1 MDTWEWD
8 GTTWLPRTPVTSP
21 LARRGH
27 ALAYDAARQR
37 VVLFGGQ
44 GNGGNFSDTWEWD
57 GTTWLPR
64 TPVAS
69 PLARSVHALAYD
81 AARQRVVLFGG
92 YSGSPL
98 LDTWEW
104 DGTTWLP
111 RAPVTS
117 PLARSDH
124 ALAYD
129 AARQRV
135 VLFGGYSGAPSL
147 GHLALPSV
155 TFLRYPCMR
164 LQHLLVLGVV
174 TLALSGCRGCQPR
187 VTQVEPAK
195 LSLDATQLDFP
206 ATYVGSTAT
215 LAVQVLNSGKASG
228 SVEILTAEPFS
239 SGTATLVVA
248 GGTAEDVRVTF
259 APTSPGLVTGTL
271 TVGELS
277 VELHGEGLA
286 IPECTTA
293 NPCETSAFEL
303 TAAVCVVQSRADGE
317 SCSSSCLVS
326 GQCQAG
332 TCVGQAKDCSDGNPC
347 TADAC
352 AEGGCLHQ
360 AVECPALDACRVAYC
375 DADAGCL
382 SRPVDDGVLCG
393 ASDCATAFICLGGV
407 CQQRARPNAAR
418 DCAYDDLSSSNRDV
432 CVRTLGGDIRCWG
445 ASGPRLINGP
455 HRVLAPPGMR
465 FIPNGP
471 GFSVAGVDPSG
482 QPFIYEGGAFVPL
495 LKDGGVY
502 PAPVSMLVGDELVL
516 LADGSL
522 ADTSDTNPFRPDA
535 GVRALIFYGLLMLFP
550 DGGVE
555 PLGLSSDF
563 PVFGEPV
570 ASLVDVAGD
579 SVCGRTS
586 SAVRCFT
593 RGSQAWSETLRGDA
607 GAVVGS
613 GPCLGS
619 STGDVECAATS
630 YQFAGGLTRLTTFHD
645 SVLCGLSP
653 TSTVSCVGSNFVPGG
668 PTAGLGDVSMLPVG
682 TVEVPLP
689 GAAVAIA
696 VGENSSFAA
705 TDAGVWAWGRPWLS
719 FDAGARPTLVVAA
732 NQVTQLAVALET
744 WGDLSVGF
752 LDSTH
757 QLQVFPTFPG
767 ARAFAPVSSVTSCAF
782 DVSEDFCGQRDDG
795 GWYWTNWWTGAP
807 TTASFVSA
815 MGRTYLQAD
824 GGVVI
829 GATAAAAGTPLVLPA
844 AAIAVS
850 DGCAVLVDG
859 RTVCV
864 GGAPSGLL
872 PARAVVGD
880 LGSGCVLVG
889 TNGVQCWGT
898 NLYGRLGNELASSA
912 TAVFIPMPEPVVQIA
927 GSRTHTC
934 ALLRSGKVRC
944 WGLNLY
950 GQLGL
955 QPRTSA
961 STPVLVSQ

>member
-1 MDTWEWD
+1 MKRVLWV
-8 GTTWLPRTPVTSP
+8 L
-21 LARRGH
+21 LATM
-27 ALAYDAARQR
+27 A
-37 VVLFGGQ
+37 
-44 GNGGNFSDTWEWD
+44 
-57 GTTWLPR
+57 
-64 TPVAS
+64 
-69 PLARSVHALAYD
+69 
-81 AARQRVVLFGG
+81 
-92 YSGSPL
+92 
-98 LDTWEW
+98 
-104 DGTTWLP
+104 
-111 RAPVTS
+111 
-117 PLARSDH
+117 
-124 ALAYD
+124 
-129 AARQRV
+129 
-135 VLFGGYSGAPSL
+135 
-147 GHLALPSV
+147 
-155 TFLRYPCMR
+155 
-164 LQHLLVLGVV
+164 
-174 TLALSGCRGCQPR
+174 GCRSCQDK

-195 LSLDATQLDFP
+195 LSLEATRLDFP

-215 LAVQVLNSGKASG
+215 QTLQVLNSGRASG
-228 SVEILTAEPFS
+228 VVDLLAAEPFS
-239 SGTATLVVA
+239 SGTATLLVA
-248 GGTAEDVRVTF
+248 GGTTEDVRVTF
-259 APTSPGLVTGTL
+259 APTSPGVVTGTL
-271 TVGELS
+271 TVGELT
-277 VELHGEGLA
+277 VELRGEGLA
-286 IPECTTA
+286 IPECTSA
-293 NPCETSAFEL
+293 NPCQTSAFEL
-303 TAAVCVVQSRADGE
+303 GAAVCVVQSRADGE
-317 SCSSSCLVS
+317 TCNSSCLVS
-326 GQCQAG
+326 GRCQAG
-332 TCVGQAKDCSDGNPC
+332 TCVGQAKDCSDGNSC

-360 AVECPALDACRVAYC
+360 PVECPALDACRVAYC

-445 ASGPRLINGP
+445 AAGPRLINGP

-465 FIPNGP
+465 FIPNGT
-471 GFSVAGVDPSG
+471 GLSMAGVDSSG
-482 QPFIYEGGAFVPL
+482 QPFVYEGGAFVPL
-495 LKDGGVY
+495 LKDGGLY
-502 PAPVSMLVGDELVL
+502 PAPVSMMVAEVGVL
-516 LADGSL
+516 LLSDGSL
-522 ADTSDTNPFRPDA
+522 AGTDDPNPFRPDA
-535 GVRALIFYGLLMLFP
+535 GVRALISCDQTLLMLFA

-555 PLGLSSDF
+555 PLASSNDF

-570 ASLVDVAGD
+570 ISLMDVGGN

-619 STGDVECAATS
+619 SAGDVECAATR

-653 TSTVSCVGSNFVPGG
+653 ASAVSCAGSNVVAGG
-668 PTAGLGDVSMLPVG
+668 WPTAGLGDVSMLPLG

-696 VGENSSFAA
+696 VGEGASFAA
-705 TDAGVWAWGRPWLS
+705 TDAGVWAWGLPWLS

-732 NQVTQLAVALET
+732 SQVTQLAVSPAYFGRQLR
-744 WGDLSVGF
+744 VG
-752 LDSTH
+752 LLNTAH
-757 QLQVFPTFPG
+757 QLQVFPSFPG
-767 ARAFAPVSSVTSCAF
+767 AQAYAPVSSVTSCAY
-782 DVSEDFCGQRDDG
+782 DGYEDFCGQRDDG
-795 GWYWTNWWTGAP
+795 GWYSTNWWTGAP
-807 TTASFVSA
+807 TTASFLSA
-815 MGRTYLQAD
+815 MGRTYLEAD
-824 GGVVI
+824 GGVVV
-829 GATAAAAGTPLVLPA
+829 GASPTDADAGTPMVLPA

-859 RTVCV
+859 RTFCV

-880 LGSGCVLVG
+880 LLSGCVLVG

-912 TAVFIPMPEPVVQIA
+912 TAVFIPMPEPVVQLV

-944 WGLNLY
+944 WGLNVD

-955 QPRTSA
+955 EPRTSA